1 MEKEQIEHCCGNC
14 CWFKFENIDGDGMCM
29 RNYHDEEKGCVNCGD
44 GEKCRK
50 FISNEEKREILKKLK
65 QWMLALSEDNRSALA
80 RELRFALDYIKV
92 YDAL

>member
-14 CWFKFENIDGDGMCM
+14 CWFKFEDIDGDGMCM

-65 QWMLALSEDNRSALA
+65 QWKKGIKSERVFLPRQAHMRRHSAFWALLSD
-80 RELRFALDYIKV
+80 
-92 YDAL
+92 